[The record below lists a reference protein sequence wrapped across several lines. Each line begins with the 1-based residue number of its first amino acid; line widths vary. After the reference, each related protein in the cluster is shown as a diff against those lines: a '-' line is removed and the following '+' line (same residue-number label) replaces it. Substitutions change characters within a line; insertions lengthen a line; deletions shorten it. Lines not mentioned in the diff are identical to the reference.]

1 MRGEGGCRLL
11 EGRFSPKP
19 RMMMIV
25 RLLFC
30 VALLMPAGLGAQSL
44 TRPPS
49 DPRLV
54 VTAEAAGEP
63 VLTAVSPRRGA
74 LIGGAVGAA
83 MGLLFLAVVE
93 DGGEFGA
100 REYSAIVIPAALG
113 ALIGAA
119 LGSAK

>member
-1 MRGEGGCRLL
+1 
-11 EGRFSPKP
+11 
-19 RMMMIV
+19 MIV

-30 VALLMPAGLGAQSL
+30 VALLMPAGLSAQSL
-44 TRPPS
+44 VRQPT

-54 VTAEAAGEP
+54 VTAEAASEP
-63 VLTAVSPRRGA
+63 VLTAVSPKRGA

-93 DGGEFGA
+93 DGGELGA

-119 LGSAK
+119 LGSVK